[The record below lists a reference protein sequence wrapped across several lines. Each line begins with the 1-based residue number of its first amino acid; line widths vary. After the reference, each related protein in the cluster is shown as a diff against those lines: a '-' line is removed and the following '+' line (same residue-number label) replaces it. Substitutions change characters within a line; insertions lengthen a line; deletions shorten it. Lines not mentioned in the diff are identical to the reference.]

1 MARDIEF
8 SLPRKGSLTPVLQ
21 VCLALRFYVAGSFQS
36 VVGEVIGVDQSTAC
50 RTITTVTEALMLR
63 VRDWIKMPSQAEAN
77 RQKQQFYAM
86 RAIPGVFGCIGR

>member
-1 MARDIEF
+1 MARDTEF

-21 VCLALRFYVAGSFQS
+21 VCLALRFYATGSFQS
-36 VVGEVIGVDQSTAC
+36 VVGEVIGVGQSTAC

-63 VRDWIKMPSQAEAN
+63 VRDWIKLPSQAEAN

-86 RAIPGVFGCIGR
+86 RAIPGVLGCIGY